1 MTETRLPLRQVP
13 LCRSFRRSGLWLWL
27 SLAFLWPAWAQKVH
41 LTGTAD
47 GRALLSIDGSPPR
60 FVGVGQTV
68 MGVKLLQV
76 DQGTATVQV
85 GNERLRLQLGEQPL
99 AVSSS
104 ATGHSRQIVL
114 MADAGGHFTAQG
126 QINGRSVVFLVDT
139 GATVITLGVAQARQI
154 GLNHTLGQP
163 VQAQTANGT
172 IQGHQVLL
180 SSVRVGNH
188 TSTNVTAVVLPA
200 DIPYVLLGN
209 SFLNQFN
216 LRREGAIMTLT
227 PRS

>member
-1 MTETRLPLRQVP
+1 
-13 LCRSFRRSGLWLWL
+13 LWL
-27 SLAFLWPAWAQKVH
+27 SLAFLWPAWAQEVH

-76 DQGTATVQV
+76 DEGTAKVQV
-85 GNERLRLQLGEQPL
+85 GNERLRLRLGEQPL

-104 ATGHSRQIVL
+104 AKGTSRQIVL
-114 MADAGGHFTAQG
+114 MSDAGGHFTAQG
-126 QINGRSVVFLVDT
+126 QINGRSVAFLVDT
-139 GATVITLGVAQARQI
+139 GATVITLSVAQARQI
-154 GLNHTLGQP
+154 GLNHTHGQP
-163 VQAQTANGT
+163 VLAQTANGT

-180 SSVRVGNH
+180 SSVRVGHH
-188 TSTNVTAVVLPA
+188 TSTNVPAVVLPA

-216 LRREGAIMTLT
+216 QRREGAIMTLT
-227 PRS
+227 PRF